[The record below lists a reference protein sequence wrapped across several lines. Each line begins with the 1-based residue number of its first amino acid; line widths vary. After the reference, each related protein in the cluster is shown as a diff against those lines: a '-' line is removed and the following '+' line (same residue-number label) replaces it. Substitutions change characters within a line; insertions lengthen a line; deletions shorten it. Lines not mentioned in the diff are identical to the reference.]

1 MKNSINIRAT
11 INIFIGSVCMLYLT
25 YSCDLIGDVDDIK
38 PLYQLTEDAVFTD
51 DSKTEA
57 VLNGLYTAWKASDL
71 NSFTAQTMLLSGNY
85 EPATA
90 GGAGTDLFEN
100 NVDVNNSN
108 LKNYYRDYYAVI
120 QRSNYLIKAM
130 QSDMEIPGLSSARRT
145 EIEAEARLH
154 RALAHF
160 FLLRNF
166 GQFYDLNSELGV
178 MISSEP
184 LSGDYNIPRSSVQIC
199 FDFISDDLDYAMNNA
214 PETATEGRLT
224 RSAAKAM
231 KAKVLLYTQNWTEA
245 ATLSLQI
252 INSATDKLES
262 NFRNLYTLGYKS
274 KEVFFAPI
282 SIYPNGILNAGSYTN
297 KPGTLLKSVADKSVG
312 TATDGNIQTGAGYDP
327 RFAYAHAASSLSSGI
342 YNNKYPFKNVSGQQ
356 SGSPFILRLGEI
368 YLIYAE
374 AKTRSGS
381 VVDSDALD
389 KLNVIRERAGLP
401 KLFPATKAEL
411 LEIIRVEKQLELFGE
426 FNEPWFDLVR
436 YHILG
441 DINISNIKSTI
452 TNNNQLIL
460 PYPIL
465 ALSGNAGLV
474 QNPGYSD

>member
-1 MKNSINIRAT
+1 MKNSINIRAA

-25 YSCDLIGDVDDIK
+25 YSCDLICDVDDIK

-51 DSKTEA
+51 DLKTEG
-57 VLNGLYTAWKASDL
+57 VLNGVYTAWKASDL
-71 NSFTAQTMLLSGNY
+71 NSFTAQTMMLSGNY

-100 NVDVNNSN
+100 NVDVNNAN

-154 RALAHF
+154 RAMAHF

-166 GQFYDLNSELGV
+166 GQFYNTSSELGI

-184 LSGDYNIPRSSVQIC
+184 LSGDYNIPRSGVQKC
-199 FDFISDDLDYAMNNA
+199 FDFVLEDLEYAMNKA
-214 PETATEGRLT
+214 PETATDGRLS

-231 KAKVLLYTQNWTEA
+231 KAKILLYTQNWSDA
-245 ATLSLQI
+245 ADLCLQI
-252 INSATDKLES
+252 ISTGPYKLES
-262 NFRNLYTLGYKS
+262 DFRNLYTLGYKS
-274 KEVFFAPI
+274 KEVIFAPV
-282 SIYPNGILNAGSYTN
+282 SIYPNGILYAGSYTH
-297 KPGTLLKSVADKSVG
+297 KPGTLFKSVADKSVG
-312 TATDGNIQTGAGYDP
+312 TASDGNIQSGTGYDP
-327 RFAYAHAASSLSSGI
+327 RFAYSHAAASLSSGI

-356 SGSPFILRLGEI
+356 AGSPFILRLGEI

-374 AKTRSGS
+374 AKTRAGSG
-381 VVDSDALD
+381 VDTSAVA
-389 KLNVIRERAGLP
+389 KLNAIRERAGLP

-411 LEIIRVEKQLELFGE
+411 LENIRIEKQLELFGE
-426 FNEPWFDLVR
+426 FNEPWFDMVR

-441 DINISNIKSTI
+441 DINISNIKSII

-465 ALSGNAGLV
+465 ALSGNGGLL
-474 QNPGYSD
+474 QNPGYPN